1 MQTQDEQAKT
11 QSIAGVLHD
20 VFHRLVEN
28 ETAFRAFLRKRLGD
42 ETIIE
47 DMFQQ
52 CLLHAVEHQHSL
64 KNQDSV
70 VPWFFQ
76 ILRNAVIDYY
86 RSKASQAARHEAF
99 EKETQVLNQQE
110 VLSFDEVR
118 PTVCA
123 CLEPVLNG
131 LRPSYAELLRRIDL
145 AGESPAAVAK
155 NLQVSL
161 NNLTVRLHR
170 ARQAL
175 RNSLEQSCGIC
186 TRHGCLNCT
195 CSS

>member
-1 MQTQDEQAKT
+1 VQKKDEHEKT
-11 QSIAGVLHD
+11 RSTAGMLHD
-20 VFHRLVEN
+20 VVHRLVEN

-47 DMFQQ
+47 DVFQQ
-52 CLLHAVEHQHSL
+52 CLLRAVEHQHSL
-64 KNQDSV
+64 KSQDSV

-86 RSKASQAARHEAF
+86 RSKAAHAARHEAF
-99 EKETQVLNQQE
+99 EKEAQVLNQQE
-110 VLSFDEVR
+110 VPSLDEVR

-123 CLEPVLNG
+123 CLEPLLNG
-131 LRPSYAELLRRIDL
+131 LRPSYAELLRRVDL

-155 NLQVSL
+155 DLQISP

-175 RNSLEQSCGIC
+175 RNSLEQSCGVC
-186 TRHGCLNCT
+186 TKHGCLNCT